1 MLTSARFRI
10 ARASAVTAAGAL
22 ALGFSL
28 PAAAAPAAGAAS
40 AQSAPAPAASPAA
53 SDPDRMVCVRAQIT
67 GSRLNRRICRTV
79 REWEEDGGV
88 PTAR

>member
-10 ARASAVTAAGAL
+10 ARASAVAAAGAL

-28 PAAAAPAAGAAS
+28 PAAAAPATN
-40 AQSAPAPAASPAA
+40 AQSAPPQAASTSA
-53 SDPDRMVCVRAQIT
+53 SDPDRMVCVRAQLT